1 MAIRIFPPQEIIET
15 RVKLPLSKSISTRAL
30 VMAYLTPGVSTLPVE
45 GISMCTD
52 TAILRHSLE
61 NTSTNVNIGAAGTS
75 MRFLTALYAA
85 MPGREVTLDGS
96 ARMHERP
103 VGPLV
108 EALRSLGARIDYL
121 GKEGFA
127 PLRISGRQLSGGRVD
142 IDSAT
147 SSQYVSALMMIAP
160 TMDAPLKIHLTGGGT
175 ASSPYIRMTAE
186 MMRRR
191 GVEAEIS
198 GYDIHVPNTPYLRTA
213 DDAEPDWSAATF
225 WYEIA
230 ALSAGWVTV
239 DGLSADALQGDR
251 GVATIFE
258 HMGVN
263 TEYTPEGAELSA
275 LPDLYAHIDG
285 DFADMPDAV
294 PGIAVTAAMLGIPF
308 RLSGVS
314 ALKVK
319 ECDRLAALREELL
332 KFGIILE
339 SEVESGSDV
348 IAWEGRRAHVREI
361 PVIDTRDD
369 HRIAMAFAPTAIFIP
384 GIVIENPSVT
394 DKSYPGFWEA
404 LRDAGF
410 IVQDA
415 DSPFPEAFT
424 TEGGE

>member
-1 MAIRIFPPQEIIET
+1 
-15 RVKLPLSKSISTRAL
+15 
-30 VMAYLTPGVSTLPVE
+30 
-45 GISMCTD
+45 
-52 TAILRHSLE
+52 
-61 NTSTNVNIGAAGTS
+61 
-75 MRFLTALYAA
+75 
-85 MPGREVTLDGS
+85 
-96 ARMHERP
+96 
-103 VGPLV
+103 
-108 EALRSLGARIDYL
+108 
-121 GKEGFA
+121 
-127 PLRISGRQLSGGRVD
+127 
-142 IDSAT
+142 
-147 SSQYVSALMMIAP
+147 
-160 TMDAPLKIHLTGGGT
+160 
-175 ASSPYIRMTAE
+175 MTAE

-275 LPDLYAHIDG
+275 LPDLYARIDG